1 MPTKRRTGPGRQDQP
16 LHAGSPSQRRGRMA
30 EDAALALMLAAG
42 HRVIQRNFH
51 CRLGEIDLIT
61 LHGRLLIFTEV
72 RQRSTRGHGSAID
85 TVTPAKQMRLI
96 ATARY
101 FLACHPQ
108 LQSSVMRFD
117 VIACDGSAADGP
129 LDWLQTAF
137 TLDETFSCR
146 TRSRN

>member
-1 MPTKRRTGPGRQDQP
+1 MPPHHPLRASSPRQQAGR
-16 LHAGSPSQRRGRMA
+16 LV
-30 EDAALALMLAAG
+30 EDRALALLLQAG
-42 HRVIQRNFH
+42 HCLIARNFH
-51 CRLGEIDLIT
+51 GRRGEIDLIT

-129 LDWLQTAF
+129 LDWLQAAF